1 MSLSFNAVKTFY
13 ISLNVGDLLK
23 GSIRE
28 RLDEGTYLVFLYKWK
43 IQKATECRL
52 QTATQL
58 ALCRIIGK
66 NRRIEGFYFLMVTF
80 DYCICKSFFVNTVR
94 CV

>member
-1 MSLSFNAVKTFY
+1 MTFLMFHEPFFNAAKTLY

-43 IQKATECRL
+43 VQKATEC
-52 QTATQL
+52 
-58 ALCRIIGK
+58 
-66 NRRIEGFYFLMVTF
+66 
-80 DYCICKSFFVNTVR
+80 
-94 CV
+94 